1 MLAFTFFY
9 ASQWARLEPLSGRFW
24 TLGLMFATLFL
35 ILIHLF
41 IYFGRVQ

>member
-9 ASQWARLEPLSGRFW
+9 ASQRARLEPLLGRFW
-24 TLGLMFATLFL
+24 TMGLTFETLFL

-41 IYFGRVQ
+41 IYLFW

>member
-9 ASQWARLEPLSGRFW
+9 ASQRARLEPLLGRFW
-24 TLGLMFATLFL
+24 TMGLMFDTLF
-35 ILIHLF
+35 LIHLF